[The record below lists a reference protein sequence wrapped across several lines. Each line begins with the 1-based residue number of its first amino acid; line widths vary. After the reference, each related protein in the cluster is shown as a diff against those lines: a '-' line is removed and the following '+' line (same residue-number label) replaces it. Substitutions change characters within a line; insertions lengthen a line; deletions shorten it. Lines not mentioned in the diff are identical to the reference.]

1 MGALRIFA
9 AFVLFVLAASPA
21 AAQKPDLT
29 DLDTTFKKIVARA
42 RGRVGVGLIHL
53 ESGATL
59 AIRGDERFPMASV
72 VKLPIAIEVLTQVA
86 ERKLTLDRRVWLEA
100 SDIRPCCTL
109 ERRHP
114 QGGASRTVGDLLE
127 LSMIESDNTAAD
139 ALLKLVGGPDAVERR
154 LRRLGFT
161 TINVDRSEGQLLLD
175 MAGIVDAPPPGQ
187 WTIEL
192 QRRLVAEVDRVALN
206 RGRAQYLT
214 DERDTATPYETAQL
228 LGRLQLADLL
238 PASETELLLSLMTG
252 SITGP
257 RRLKGRLPE
266 DTPVA
271 HKTGTTAVVIND
283 VGIITLP
290 PHGKVGGRIALA
302 VYVADGA
309 GLAAMERTVAH
320 LGAAAF
326 EFFSGISA
334 TPSMQFVRRK
344 QRVQRRTN

>member
-127 LSMIESDNTAAD
+127 LSMI
-139 ALLKLVGGPDAVERR
+139 
-154 LRRLGFT
+154 
-161 TINVDRSEGQLLLD
+161 GQLLLD

-326 EFFSGISA
+326 EFFSGKSA